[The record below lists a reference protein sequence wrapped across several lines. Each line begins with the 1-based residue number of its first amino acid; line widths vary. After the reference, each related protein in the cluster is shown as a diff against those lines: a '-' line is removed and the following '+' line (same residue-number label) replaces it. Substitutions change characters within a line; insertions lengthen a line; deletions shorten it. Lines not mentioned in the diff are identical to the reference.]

1 MRGVVRRRLS
11 SAGVQAVTRMIG
23 AGTIEDVAVPALPK
37 EYAMHYPPR
46 TVPFAERHVD
56 LLEDVFR
63 DLKSVKKREQDLLTE
78 PAPDPEHARARW
90 PDRPEVRELLQR
102 SDLAIGDVIEPRRP
116 DPYDAA
122 AGPDQFRDVT
132 PPLPGT
138 VPAHANLVDI
148 GFTDFGALLDMD
160 FQSEFADSKWLG
172 VDLCPFN
179 CAKTRVMLEMMRVK
193 HCTGQEIMEVYI
205 NSVWSV
211 KTVYLFAEAVY
222 RLLNSPAQPVE
233 KSVQSILRAWACA
246 VDALHKVSVT
256 SAVRRLDDRSDFHR
270 VCGDV
275 CHLPTAPDRA
285 SCLRALL
292 TGDYVGAGMGDDS
305 TRVGSIVFFSNPAI
319 LQATMT
325 FSTPLSAHAS
335 FGPGPSG
342 IVERTVAALKAK
354 IDRLCTRIECG
365 QVEAMVKCAPVAGAV
380 QAIRSLQP
388 HRISWNGVQEYIQ
401 IDEFHQMAREMSFH
415 GPGTEHHFV
424 SRQWPKSIF
433 GADIYDIAVDHRSA
447 LLQEG
452 RDLLARLFKA
462 ARLSSEPI
470 IDPTRLANA
479 VLARRFARTYVDY
492 FVASAGRD
500 CAAQGDISIVPPLPF
515 SVSPSI
521 ICFALTYRNKP
532 SS

>member
-1 MRGVVRRRLS
+1 MLAPRAGTTACTVNPDIGSGGRRRTWRLWVAVAISGLAAMRGVVRRRLS
-11 SAGVQAVTRMIG
+11 SAGVEAVRARKAARAQAVTRMIG

-193 HCTGQEIMEVYI
+193 HCTGQEIMEVWPRPTG
-205 NSVWSV
+205 SSA
-211 KTVYLFAEAVY
+211 LSP
-222 RLLNSPAQPVE
+222 SPA
-233 KSVQSILRAWACA
+233 A
-246 VDALHKVSVT
+246 
-256 SAVRRLDDRSDFHR
+256 
-270 VCGDV
+270 
-275 CHLPTAPDRA
+275 
-285 SCLRALL
+285 
-292 TGDYVGAGMGDDS
+292 Y
-305 TRVGSIVFFSNPAI
+305 
-319 LQATMT
+319 
-325 FSTPLSAHAS
+325 
-335 FGPGPSG
+335 
-342 IVERTVAALKAK
+342 
-354 IDRLCTRIECG
+354 
-365 QVEAMVKCAPVAGAV
+365 
-380 QAIRSLQP
+380 
-388 HRISWNGVQEYIQ
+388 
-401 IDEFHQMAREMSFH
+401 
-415 GPGTEHHFV
+415 
-424 SRQWPKSIF
+424 
-433 GADIYDIAVDHRSA
+433 
-447 LLQEG
+447 
-452 RDLLARLFKA
+452 
-462 ARLSSEPI
+462 
-470 IDPTRLANA
+470 
-479 VLARRFARTYVDY
+479 
-492 FVASAGRD
+492 
-500 CAAQGDISIVPPLPF
+500 
-515 SVSPSI
+515 
-521 ICFALTYRNKP
+521 
-532 SS
+532 